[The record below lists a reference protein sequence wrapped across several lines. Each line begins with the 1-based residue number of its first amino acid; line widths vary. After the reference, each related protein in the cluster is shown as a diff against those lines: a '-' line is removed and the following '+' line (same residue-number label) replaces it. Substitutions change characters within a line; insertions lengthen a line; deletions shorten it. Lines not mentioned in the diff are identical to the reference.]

1 MKLESVTR
9 RELRPQRRDLE
20 LVRTIF
26 LHRIARR
33 DDLLGLGFFGS
44 VARCNQRLSDL
55 VRAGWL
61 RRVEGINGLAGHQSV
76 YAPGKAAASYLR
88 RSLDLPA
95 DEISR
100 HCSATEG
107 PLLVEHALRVLDFRV
122 RLHRE
127 ADRGLQE
134 WLCEPECLHEFQV
147 AVGQSGFWTTVV
159 MKPDAYFRIEVDQG
173 QRHVFLE
180 IDLGNV
186 SLPRFEQKLD
196 RYRKY
201 AECRAFSEVFG
212 EGHFSVLTVTV
223 GERRLSHLADLPS
236 RSFNHFVTTWQRI
249 EKQGILGCICNTTN
263 NIRVCF
269 DTALRAAA

>member
-1 MKLESVTR
+1 MKLENGPK
-9 RELRPQRRDLE
+9 RELRLQSRDFE
-20 LVRTIF
+20 VVRTIF

-76 YAPGKAAASYLR
+76 YAPGKAAAAYLR

-107 PLLVEHALRVLDFRV
+107 PLLVEHALKVLDFRV
-122 RLHRE
+122 QLHRE
-127 ADRGLQE
+127 ADRTLNE
-134 WLCEPECLHEFQV
+134 WLCESECLHEFQV
-147 AVGQSGFWTTVV
+147 AAGQSPLWATVV
-159 MKPDAYFRIEVDQG
+159 MKPDAYFRLQVEQG
-173 QRHVFLE
+173 QRHIFLE
-180 IDLGNV
+180 VDLGNV

-196 RYRKY
+196 RYRTY
-201 AECRAFSEVFG
+201 AECGAFSEVFG
-212 EGHFSVLTVTV
+212 EVHFSVLTVTV

-249 EKQGILGCICNTTN
+249 EEQGILGCICNTTSGS
-263 NIRVCF
+263 RVCF